1 MIILDTDVISELAR
15 PTPDQQVL
23 AWVDDQDEV
32 AMTATTLAELLYGVA
47 RLPDGARRS
56 RLAEGIRAI
65 INDELGGQVIAFDR
79 TAASHYADIVAGRSR
94 TGRPMGIADGQIA
107 ATCRARGATLATR
120 NVRDFEDVGIVVVDP
135 WSPQIGSESEPPPP
149 KL

>member
-1 MIILDTDVISELAR
+1 MIILDTNVISELAR
-15 PTPDQQVL
+15 QTPDEQVL

-32 AMTATTLAELLYGVA
+32 AVTATTLAELLYGVA

-65 INDELGGQVIAFDR
+65 ISDELGGQVIAFDR

-107 ATCRARGATLATR
+107 ATCRARGAALATR
-120 NVRDFEDVGIVVVDP
+120 NVRDFEDVGIAVVNP
-135 WSPQIGSESEPPPP
+135 WSPRTGSEIEPPSPGS
-149 KL
+149 